1 MKKTK
6 EDFTKDKN
14 QYTKEKMLNYKRK
27 ITKEESNNIQKQ
39 KVQKINI

>member
-27 ITKEESNNIQKQ
+27 ITKEEGNNIQKQ